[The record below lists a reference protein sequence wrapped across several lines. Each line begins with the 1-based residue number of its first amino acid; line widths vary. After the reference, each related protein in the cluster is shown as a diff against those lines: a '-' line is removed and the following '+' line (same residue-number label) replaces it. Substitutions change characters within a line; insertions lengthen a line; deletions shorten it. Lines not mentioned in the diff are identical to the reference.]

1 MAATLTG
8 NGEMLFASFG
18 IEKTETTEDGD
29 LIVYGKATD
38 ATLDHDQQII
48 DPVFSAKAMADWHAT
63 GANVRVQHNP
73 QRDPAGVGIET
84 YTDDKGATW
93 VKSLIIEPIAK
104 KLVAKGVLRAYSVG
118 IANPTIERDVTGKA
132 RGGIIKSGKIV
143 EISLVDRP
151 ANASCGIRLV
161 KSAGE
166 DVLERADEM
175 FGTDNLVKALKE
187 DIT

>member
-73 QRDPAGVGIET
+73 QRDPAGIGIET

-118 IANPTIERDVTGKA
+118 IANPTIERDMTGKA
-132 RGGIIKSGKIV
+132 RGGIIKGGKIV
-143 EISLVDRP
+143 ELSLVDRP
-151 ANASCGIRLV
+151 ANPSCGVQLV
-161 KSAGE
+161 KSDNGFTGE
-166 DVLERADEM
+166 L
-175 FGTDNLVKALKE
+175 FGGDAIVKALNGY
-187 DIT
+187 